1 MGFHFGQKGQLSWS
15 LSPYSFHLPSN
26 MGKGVGVE
34 GLSKTE
40 VSTKWYSGNV
50 LQERDTV
57 SLLTVPWEYWDS
69 WGCRNAQCW
78 YGVRGW
84 SDWHKLTF
92 SQLYTL
98 LLQRAHNSFFFL
110 ILS

>member
-50 LQERDTV
+50 LQEWDTV
-57 SLLTVPWEYWDS
+57 SLLTVPWEYGDS
-69 WGCRNAQCW
+69 WGCVSEQYW
-78 YGVRGW
+78 DGVGAGVIRVA
-84 SDWHKLTF
+84 KTQALTITYCAP
-92 SQLYTL
+92 S
-98 LLQRAHNSFFFL
+98 
-110 ILS
+110 